1 MLLDQIGAF
10 NGVPGNQNF
19 TIGINSVD
27 LYLDYRNP
35 EFDTHLQAYPIQIL
49 FGDIRPYL
57 AITQRFASE
66 ASLFENP
73 PVTKKLT
80 DFVSIDNVRTQEVKN
95 DNGIAIS
102 ISTSYP
108 QFTDAIPQSIIA
120 LIPSLTTDYEAL
132 IIATKASLGDVKRV
146 NITLNIVR
154 IGRYT
159 QIGVTKI
166 AYQLKDWINEKDG
179 EFYPYDIGPQ
189 EYTQTLSVFDED
201 QQQVRL
207 ADLFVKDYDY
217 QGLLRV
223 HIAQNVARNE
233 LPSAFYGKEAE
244 LLSNM
249 QFSLNQAYFFF
260 NTWIAEPNGTRRNLT
275 FYFDYSEIGIDN
287 LTIFN

>member
-35 EFDTHLQAYPIQIL
+35 EFDTHLQAFPIQIL

-66 ASLFENP
+66 KSLFENP

-80 DFVSIDNVRTQEVKN
+80 DFVSIDKVRTQEVKN
-95 DNGIAIS
+95 ENGIAIS
-102 ISTSYP
+102 IATTYP
-108 QFTDAIPQSIIA
+108 QFADAIPQSILDLIQPMTTDIDA
-120 LIPSLTTDYEAL
+120 LITT
-132 IIATKASLGDVKRV
+132 TKASLGDVKRV
-146 NITLNIVR
+146 NVDFSISRV
-154 IGRYT
+154 GRFT
-159 QIGVTKI
+159 QVVVTKT
-166 AYQLKDWINEKDG
+166 AYQLKEWINEKDG
-179 EFYPYDIGPQ
+179 ETYPYDIGPQ
-189 EYTQTLSVFDED
+189 EYMQTLLVFDEAEH
-201 QQQVRL
+201 QVKL
-207 ADLFVKDYDY
+207 ADLFAKDYDY
-217 QGLLRV
+217 QGILKTY
-223 HIAQNVARNE
+223 IAKNVARNE
-233 LPSAFYGKEAE
+233 SPSAFYGKEEE
-244 LLSNM
+244 LLANL